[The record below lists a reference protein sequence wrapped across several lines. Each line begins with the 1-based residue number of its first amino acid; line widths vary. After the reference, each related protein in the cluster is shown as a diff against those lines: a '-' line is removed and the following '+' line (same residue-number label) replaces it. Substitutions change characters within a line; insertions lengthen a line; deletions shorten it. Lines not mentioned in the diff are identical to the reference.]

1 MPADKASNDPILF
14 SCLQGVGIF
23 KIDGRGSMNNVHL
36 FTGICEETIKA
47 GNKRI
52 IVDFANCIGLDST
65 FMGSLVVIDE
75 KIKSIKG
82 ELLLI
87 QVNEKIKDLLTMLG
101 VLEIVK
107 VATNLALPPNLVFDK
122 ISNFSISDSERIKL
136 IHQSHK
142 KLVESNP
149 KNFAQFGSF
158 LKALEAELNDM

>member
-1 MPADKASNDPILF
+1 MPAEKASNDPILY
-14 SCLQGVGIF
+14 SSLQGVGIF

-36 FTGICEETIKA
+36 FTDICGESIKT

-65 FMGSLVVIDE
+65 FMGSLIVIDE
-75 KIKSIKG
+75 KMKAIQG

-87 QVNEKIKDLLTMLG
+87 QVNERIKDLLTMLG

-107 VATNLALPPNLVFDK
+107 VANSLVLPGNLSFEKITNFG
-122 ISNFSISDSERIKL
+122 ISDVERIKL

-149 KNFAQFGSF
+149 KNLAQFGSF
-158 LKALEAELNDM
+158 LKALEAELKDL

>member
-1 MPADKASNDPILF
+1 
-14 SCLQGVGIF
+14 
-23 KIDGRGSMNNVHL
+23 MNNVHL
-36 FTGICEETIKA
+36 FMEICGEAIKS

-52 IVDFANCIGLDST
+52 IVDFASCIGLDST

-75 KIKSIKG
+75 KMKANQG

-87 QVNEKIKDLLTMLG
+87 QVNEKIRDLLTMLG

-107 VATNLALPPNLVFDK
+107 VANSLTLPANLSFEK
-122 ISNFSISDSERIKL
+122 ISNFSISDVERIKL

-149 KNFAQFGSF
+149 KNLAQFGSF
-158 LKALEAELNDM
+158 LKALEAELNDF